1 MATRGRKPG
10 VRTGPQVGSNSHAL
24 LQMAVGDRRYVE
36 TTIDRYAHDMR
47 QTAVPRTRRPLELEG
62 REFESRLFT
71 AVSASTAGD
80 IRYLI
85 CIERTA

>member
-10 VRTGPQVGSNSHAL
+10 VRSGPHAGSNAHAL
-24 LQMAVGDRRYVE
+24 LQMAVGDRRYIE
-36 TTIDRYAHDMR
+36 TTIDRWAHDMR
-47 QTAVPRTRRPLELEG
+47 QTAVPRTRRPPGLDG
-62 REFESRLFT
+62 WEFESRLFT
-71 AVSASTAGD
+71 AVSSSTAGD